1 MGEIESG
8 PWLTAGKKT
17 VLQQSYDDKKLNYS
31 ENENE
36 LGIEIFPRASRWELS
51 PAATSSFMILWAD
64 NPAAE
69 FPYF

>member
-1 MGEIESG
+1 MEEVESG
-8 PWLTAGKKT
+8 SWLTTGKKT
-17 VLQQSYDDKKLNYS
+17 VLQQSYADKKLNYS

-36 LGIEIFPRASRWELS
+36 LGSEFFPRASRWELS
-51 PAATSSFMILWAD
+51 PAATSNFMILWAD